1 MFTFFIKLIDPQK
14 GSATGYIAK
23 YVSKNI
29 DGEGLDKGVY
39 GEDPITAAQR
49 VGAWSSCW
57 CIRQFQQIGGAS
69 VSVWRELRQLKQK
82 LDVDSFPARVEKA
95 RQADESC

>member
-1 MFTFFIKLIDPQK
+1 MFTFFIKLIDPKK

-39 GEDPITAAQR
+39 GEDPITAA
-49 VGAWSSCW
+49 
-57 CIRQFQQIGGAS
+57 
-69 VSVWRELRQLKQK
+69 
-82 LDVDSFPARVEKA
+82 
-95 RQADESC
+95 